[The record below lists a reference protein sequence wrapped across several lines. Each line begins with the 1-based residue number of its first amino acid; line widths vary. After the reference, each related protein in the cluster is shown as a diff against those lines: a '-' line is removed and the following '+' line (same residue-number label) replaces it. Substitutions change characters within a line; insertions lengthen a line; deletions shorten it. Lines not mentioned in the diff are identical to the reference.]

1 MIRSWS
7 VKNTKNPPGQVRNTD
22 KTLGDYIKR
31 KCHHEWYNVH
41 NSMSD
46 AVTGRRC
53 RLCNKQEWF

>member
-1 MIRSWS
+1 